1 MRSLFFVDHISTS
14 ILLSGEQG
22 HHAADVMRLRV
33 GEEIDVSDR
42 SRFVRARITAVTKGQ
57 LEAEIVEELPLVRPR
72 PEISVAQAL
81 IKGDSLSESVDIM
94 SQVGVDSILLW
105 KSERTIVQW
114 DQHKTERNAEKL
126 QTTAFE
132 SSKQARRPTW
142 PKVGPV
148 VTTQE
153 LLDRSSEFDRVVIL
167 HESGREH
174 LADDDFDLDS
184 VLLVV
189 GPEGGVSD
197 TELERL
203 AAVGVVRRL
212 GPTVIR
218 SAQAAAIAAAVIYAK
233 SSWRSN

>member
-1 MRSLFFVDHISTS
+1 
-14 ILLSGEQG
+14 
-22 HHAADVMRLRV
+22 MRLRV

-42 SRFVRARITAVTKGQ
+42 SRLVRARVTTVTKGR
-57 LEAEIVEELPLVRPR
+57 LEAEIVEELPLVQQR

-81 IKGDSLSESVDIM
+81 IKGDSLAESVDIM

-105 KSERTIVQW
+105 NSERSIVQW
-114 DQHKTERNAEKL
+114 DQHKTARNTEKL
-126 QTTAFE
+126 QSTAFE

-142 PKVGPV
+142 PTVGPV
-148 VTTQE
+148 VTTAE
-153 LLDRSSEFDRVVIL
+153 LVDRSSAYDRLIIL

-184 VLLVV
+184 VLLVI

-197 TELERL
+197 AELEL
-203 AAVGVVRRL
+203 LSTVGVVRRL

-218 SAQAAAIAAAVIYAK
+218 SAQAAAIAASVIYAK
-233 SSWRSN
+233 SSWRSK